1 MALPNNRRRKSSDD
15 QVPSPFS
22 SGGLLD
28 ELFKDL
34 DRGFFGSSSLGR
46 FGNTDIY
53 EENGTLHYEMELPGL
68 GKDDI
73 ETKVKGDQLVVTGE
87 TRKRNEKEDAN
98 YIHRGRRY
106 GKFRRTFGLPEEVKD
121 PEKVCASFEDGVLD
135 VEVDLSESLTE
146 EDTVEIEIE

>member
-1 MALPNNRRRKSSDD
+1 MALPNRSDESSDR
-15 QVPSPFS
+15 VPSPFS

-28 ELFKDL
+28 ELFQDL

-53 EENGTLHYEMELPGL
+53 EEDGVLHYEMELPGL
-68 GKDDI
+68 GKEDI
-73 ETKVKGDQLVVTGE
+73 DTRVKGDQLIVTGE
-87 TRKRNEKEDAN
+87 TSQRNEKEKAN

-121 PEKVCASFEDGVLD
+121 SEKLSATFEDGVLD
-135 VEVDLSESLTE
+135 VSVDLSESLTE
-146 EDTVEIEIE
+146 EETVEVEIE

>member
-1 MALPNNRRRKSSDD
+1 MALPNRRRKSSDD

-34 DRGFFGSSSLGR
+34 DRSFFGSSTLGR

-53 EENGTLHYEMELPGL
+53 EEDGVLHYEMELPGL
-68 GKDDI
+68 SKDDI
-73 ETKVKGDQLVVTGE
+73 ETRVKGDQLIVTGE
-87 TRKRNEKEDAN
+87 TRQKGEKDDAN

-106 GKFRRTFGLPEEVKD
+106 GKFRRTFALPEEVD
-121 PEKVCASFEDGVLD
+121 SSEKLKGTFEDGVLD
-135 VEVDLSESLTE
+135 IQVELSESLTE
-146 EDTVEIEIE
+146 EDTFEVEIE